1 MNKKILLF
9 CLFANIAIAQVGLN
23 TIAPHPSSILDIEST
38 TRGLLIPR
46 FSSSVRDTLTNIPE
60 SFLFYNTSTNFFQY
74 RSNNIWYS
82 WRQGQSLPLT
92 KPIINSIDVTEPG
105 KVKINYTAAISGLN
119 QSVSYQGFTVPG
131 SVGVATTSNPLELSN
146 VPFGATFQVGIKAF
160 TTSSVSYSDLSTVT
174 IPYFYSTPVINTVTS
189 TDDGFTVSFSPSV
202 AYDGS
207 TTSYE
212 FLIEPGNI
220 VASATASPA
229 TVTGL
234 TQATN
239 YTVKLRAVGTS
250 TTGKSLYSN
259 SLNASTLAR
268 VPNPPSSVTATAGNG
283 SAIINFVAP
292 SIPFANSNLSYEV
305 TVSPGNLVVQG
316 TSSPISVYGLNNNSN
331 YTFSIKA
338 VNHGVASTAVTA
350 SNPTTSSTTVTPS
363 SNGVTLQP
371 LIVNG
376 DKELIVQ
383 WQNAVPAATSFE
395 VAYKKTSDSFWKMK
409 QTTGNQLG
417 LTLQNLTNNV
427 SYDIKVR
434 PVNSGSQYAFS
445 PVVSATPQP
454 VVAGVDSNLVSQ
466 FIVVGQSLA
475 GGGSG
480 GAILSTTQPFE
491 NLALNGTTSLVP
503 LVASTLEFPGLG
515 LANQL
520 SSMTPAN
527 NRFRS
532 ILNVYAIG
540 NTPYWEMKKGTQTF
554 TNALNGIRAANSLV
568 NQTLNKSHKFA
579 AIIEVHGENDH
590 FSNGANPTLPYQ
602 RNLEDWQ
609 RDYQTDAS
617 LITGQLNTIPLF
629 SSQNANWQTYTT
641 SSTVS
646 NPARPTI
653 SLGQLNAALDNPEKM
668 YMIGPRYPYD
678 YNDLY
683 HMKNYS
689 YRRLGEYYGK
699 AVKKVLVDK
708 EPFLPLY
715 PLNALL
721 DGNTITVNFHVPVPP
736 LQWDT
741 VGVLARENYG
751 FEFLENPQTA
761 TITNVALGANGT
773 SVIITL
779 SNAPTGD
786 IKQIAYAA
794 RGVYGAIG
802 RMNANAPGG
811 NLTDSDS
818 TPSYHQD
825 SNVPANMGNVL
836 KNWCVTFMAPVYN
849 VNNYDSQPPVIT
861 LSGSSNMTITQGTS
875 YTEPGYTA
883 VDNAAGDV
891 TNNVVVS
898 GVVNTAEVGIYQRI
912 YKVKDFNRNW
922 ATVIRTVQ
930 VVAAT
935 DTVAPVLQLVGN
947 STLTI
952 PLNTNFVDPGC
963 TANDAISGIVSAN
976 ISITGTV
983 NTSVPGAYTLTYNVS
998 DEAGNAASSITRTVI
1013 VTN

>member
-1 MNKKILLF
+1 MKKKILLF
-9 CLFANIAIAQVGLN
+9 CLLANMAIAQVGIN
-23 TIAPHPSSILDIEST
+23 TITPHPSSILDIEST
-38 TRGLLIPR
+38 THGLLIPR
-46 FSSSVRDTLTNIPE
+46 FSSSVRDTITNTPDA
-60 SFLFYNTSTNFFQY
+60 FLFYNTSTNYFQY

-82 WRQGQSLPLT
+82 WRLGQNVTLT

-105 KVKINYTAAISGLN
+105 KIKINYAAAVSGLN

-131 SVGVATTSNPLELSN
+131 SVGISTTSNPLVLSD
-146 VPFGATFQVGIKAF
+146 VPFGATFQVGIKAS
-160 TTSSVSYSDLSTVT
+160 TASAISYSDLSSVT
-174 IPYFYSTPVINTVTS
+174 IPYFYTTPVINTVSS
-189 TDDGFTVSFSPSV
+189 TNDGFTVNFSPSV

-207 TTSYE
+207 TTAYE
-212 FLIEPGNI
+212 FLIEPGTI
-220 VASATASPA
+220 VATATASPA
-229 TVTGL
+229 TITGL

-239 YTVKLRAVGTS
+239 YTIKLRASGTS

-259 SLNASTLAR
+259 SINATTLAR
-268 VPNPPSSVTATAGNG
+268 VPDAPSSVTATAGNG

-292 SIPFANSNLSYEV
+292 NFSFANSNLSYEV
-305 TVSPGNLVVQG
+305 TVSPGNIVVQG
-316 TSSPISVYGLNNNSN
+316 TSSPITVYGLDNNSN

-338 VNHGVASTAVTA
+338 VNHGVVSTSVTA
-350 SNPTTSSTTVTPS
+350 TNAATSSATVTPNS
-363 SNGVTLQP
+363 SGITLQP
-371 LIVNG
+371 LIQKG

-383 WQNAVPAATSFE
+383 WQNAVPSATYFE
-395 VAYKKTSDSFWKMK
+395 VAYKKSSDSFWKMK
-409 QTTGNQLG
+409 QTIGNQLG

-454 VVAGVDSNLVSQ
+454 VEAGVDSNLVSQ
-466 FIVVGQSLA
+466 LIVVGQSLA

-480 GAILSTTQPFE
+480 GSVLSTTQPFE

-532 ILNVYAIG
+532 VLNVYAIG
-540 NTPYWEMKKGTQTF
+540 NTAYWEMKKGTQTF

-579 AIIEVHGENDH
+579 AIIEIHGENDH
-590 FSNGANPTLPYQ
+590 FSNGPNPILPYQ

-617 LITGQLNTIPLF
+617 LITGQLNTVPLF
-629 SSQNANWQTYTT
+629 SSQNANWQTYVN

-653 SLGQLNAALDNPEKM
+653 SLGQLNAVLDNPDKM
-668 YMIGPRYPYD
+668 YMVGPRYPFD
-678 YNDLY
+678 YNDLF
-683 HMKNYS
+683 HMTNYS

-715 PLNALL
+715 PLNALQ
-721 DGNTITVNFHVPVPP
+721 DGNTITINFHVPVPP

-751 FEFLENPQTA
+751 FEFLESPQTA

-779 SNAPTGD
+779 SNTPIGD
-786 IKQIAYAA
+786 TKQIAYAA
-794 RGVYGAIG
+794 RGVNGAIG

-811 NLTDSDS
+811 NLTDSDT
-818 TPSYHQD
+818 TPAYRQD

-836 KNWCVTFMAPVYN
+836 KNWCVTFMTPVYN
-849 VNNYDSQPPVIT
+849 VNNYDSQAPVIT
-861 LSGSSNMTITQGTS
+861 LSGSSNMTVTQGNS

-883 VDNAAGDV
+883 VDNIAGDI

-898 GVVNTAEVGIYQRI
+898 GVVNTAEVGTYQRI

-922 ATVIRTVQ
+922 ATVTRTIQ

-935 DTVAPVLQLVGN
+935 DTVAPVLQLVGT
-947 STLTI
+947 STLSI

-963 TANDAISGIVSAN
+963 TANDAISGNVSAN
-976 ISITGTV
+976 ISVTGAV
-983 NTSVPGAYTLTYNVS
+983 NTSVPGTYTLTYNVS

>member
-1 MNKKILLF
+1 MKKKILLF
-9 CLFANIAIAQVGLN
+9 CLLANIAIAQVGIN
-23 TIAPHPSSILDIEST
+23 TITPHLSSILDIEST
-38 TRGLLIPR
+38 TQGILIPR
-46 FSSSVRDTLTNIPE
+46 FSSSVRDTLTNTPE
-60 SFLFYNTSTNFFQY
+60 AFLFYNTSTNFFQY

-82 WRQGQSLPLT
+82 WRQGQSIPLT
-92 KPIINSIDVTEPG
+92 KPLINSIDVTEPG
-105 KVKINYTAAISGLN
+105 KIKINYSAAVSGLN
-119 QSVSYQGFTVPG
+119 QSVNYQGFTIPG
-131 SVGVATTSNPLELSN
+131 SIGGATTSNPLVLSD

-174 IPYFYSTPVINTVTS
+174 IPYFYTTPVINTVSS

-207 TTSYE
+207 TTAYE
-212 FLIEPGNI
+212 FLIEPGTI
-220 VASATASPA
+220 VATATTSPA
-229 TVTGL
+229 TITGL

-239 YTVKLRAVGTS
+239 YTIKLRASGTS

-259 SLNASTLAR
+259 SINATTLAR
-268 VPNPPSSVTATAGNG
+268 VPDAPSSVTATAGNG

-292 SIPFANSNLSYEV
+292 NFSFANSNLSYEV
-305 TVSPGNLVVQG
+305 IVSPGNLVVQG
-316 TSSPISVYGLNNNSN
+316 TSSPITVYGLNNNSN

-350 SNPTTSSTTVTPS
+350 SNPSTASTTVTPS
-363 SNGVTLQP
+363 SNALTLQP
-371 LIVNG
+371 LVYNG
-376 DKELIVQ
+376 DKEIIVQ
-383 WQNAVPAATSFE
+383 WQNAVPTATYFE
-395 VAYKKTSDSFWKMK
+395 VAYKKSSDSFWKMK
-409 QTTGNQLG
+409 QTIGNQLG

-445 PVVSATPQP
+445 PIVTATPQAI
-454 VVAGVDSNLVSQ
+454 VSGVDTNYISQ

-475 GGGSG
+475 GGGSSG
-480 GAILSTTQPFE
+480 PSLSTTQPFE
-491 NLALNGTTSLVP
+491 NLMLTSNNALGP
-503 LVASTLEFPGLG
+503 LLTNSEEYPGLG

-540 NTPYWEMKKGTQTF
+540 NTPYYLMKKGTQTF
-554 TNALNGIRAANSLV
+554 TNALNGIRAANSLI

-579 AIIEVHGENDH
+579 AIIEIHGENDH
-590 FSNGANPTLPYQ
+590 FSNGPSPTLPYQ

-617 LITGQLNTIPLF
+617 LITGQLNTVPLF
-629 SSQNANWQTYTT
+629 SSQNANWQSY
-641 SSTVS
+641 SGNSTVS

-653 SLGQLNAALDNPEKM
+653 SLGQLNAVLDNPDKM
-668 YMIGPRYPYD
+668 YMVGPRYILD
-678 YNDLY
+678 YNDIF
-683 HMKNYS
+683 HPTNYS

-715 PLNALL
+715 PLSALQ
-721 DGNTITVNFHVPVPP
+721 DGNIITVNFHVPVPP

-761 TITNVALGANGT
+761 TITNVALGSNGT

-779 SNAPTGD
+779 SNTPTGD
-786 IKQIAYAA
+786 SKQLAYAA

-811 NLTDSDS
+811 NLTDSDT
-818 TPSYHQD
+818 TPAFHQD

-836 KNWCVTFMAPVYN
+836 KNWCVTFMTPVYN
-849 VNNYDSQPPVIT
+849 VNNYDSQAPVIT
-861 LSGSSNMTITQGTS
+861 LSGSSNMTVTQGNS

-883 VDNAAGDV
+883 VDNIAGDI

-898 GVVNTAEVGIYQRI
+898 GVVNTAEVGTYQRI

-922 ATVIRTVQ
+922 ATVTRTIQ
-930 VVAAT
+930 VVAAA
-935 DTVAPVLQLVGN
+935 DTVAPVIQLVGT
-947 STLTI
+947 STLSI

-963 TANDAISGIVSAN
+963 TANDAISGNVSAN
-976 ISITGTV
+976 IIVTGNV
-983 NTSVPGAYTLTYNVS
+983 NTSVPGTYTLTYNVS
-998 DEAGNAASSITRTVI
+998 DESGNAASSITRTVI

>member
-1 MNKKILLF
+1 MKKLILFL
-9 CLFANIAIAQVGLN
+9 CCSSQLAISQIGIN
-23 TIAPHPSSILDIEST
+23 TITPHKSSMLDIEST
-38 TRGLLIPR
+38 NRGLLIPR
-46 FSSSVRDTLTNIPE
+46 FDSSVRDTITNVPNA
-60 SFLFYNTSTNFFQY
+60 FLFYNTSTNFFEY
-74 RSNNIWYS
+74 RANNLWYS
-82 WRQGQSLPLT
+82 LIYGQSIPLS
-92 KPIINSIDVTEPG
+92 KPVINSIDVTEPG
-105 KVKINYTAAISGLN
+105 KIKINYATSVSSLN

-131 SVGVATTSNPLELSN
+131 SLGISTTSNPLVLSDAT
-146 VPFGATFQVGIKAF
+146 FGATYQVGIKASTASDISF
-160 TTSSVSYSDLSTVT
+160 SDLSTVT
-174 IPYFYSTPVINTVTS
+174 IPYFYSTPVINNVTS
-189 TDDGFTVSFSPSV
+189 TVDGFTVSFSPSV

-207 TTSYE
+207 TSAYE

-220 VASATASPA
+220 VFNATASP
-229 TVTGL
+229 TTITGL

-239 YTVKLRAVGTS
+239 YTLKLRASGTS

-259 SLNASTLAR
+259 IINATTLAI
-268 VPNPPSSVTATAGNG
+268 VPGPPSSVTASAGNG
-283 SAIINFVAP
+283 SAIINFVP
-292 SIPFANSNLSYEV
+292 PNFSFANSNLSYEV

-338 VNHGVASTAVTA
+338 VNHALASTAVTA
-350 SNPTTSSTTVTPS
+350 TNPTTSSTTVTPN

-371 LIVNG
+371 LVVKG

-383 WQNAVPAATSFE
+383 WQNAVPSATYFE
-395 VAYKKTSDSFWKMK
+395 VAFKKTNDSFWKSK
-409 QTTGNQLG
+409 QTIGNQLG

-434 PVNSGSQYAFS
+434 PVNSGSQYAYS
-445 PVVSATPQP
+445 PVVSATPQA
-454 VVAGVDSNLVSQ
+454 VVAGVDSSYVSQ

-480 GAILSTTQPFE
+480 GTALSTTQPFQ

-503 LVASTLEFPGLG
+503 LLSSSLEFPGLG

-520 SSMTPAN
+520 SSMTPVN

-554 TNALNGIRAANSLV
+554 TNALNGIKAANSIV

-590 FSNGANPTLPYQ
+590 FSNGTNPTLPYQ
-602 RNLEDWQ
+602 KNLEDWQ
-609 RDYQTDAS
+609 HDYQTDAS
-617 LITGQLNTIPLF
+617 LITGQINTVPLF
-629 SSQNANWQTYTT
+629 SSQNANWQTYTN
-641 SSTVS
+641 SSTIS

-653 SLGQLNAALDNPEKM
+653 SLGQLNAALDNPEKI
-668 YMIGPRYPYD
+668 YMIGPRYPFD

-683 HMKNYS
+683 HMTSYS

-708 EPFLPLY
+708 QPFLPLY
-715 PLNALL
+715 PLNALIN
-721 DGNTITVNFHVPVPP
+721 GNIITVNFHVPVPP

-741 VGVLARENYG
+741 LGVLARLNYG
-751 FEFLENPQTA
+751 LEFLESPQTA

-773 SVIITL
+773 SVVITL
-779 SNAPTGD
+779 SNAPNGN

-794 RGVYGAIG
+794 RGVYGSIG

-811 NLTDSDS
+811 NLTDSDN
-818 TPSYHQD
+818 TPAYNQD
-825 SNVPANMGNVL
+825 PNVPANMGNVL
-836 KNWCVTFMAPVYN
+836 KNWCVTFMIPVYD
-849 VNNYDSQPPVIT
+849 VSTYDSQAPVIT
-861 LSGSSNMTITQGTS
+861 LSGSSNMTLVQGTS
-875 YTEPGYTA
+875 FTEPGYTA
-883 VDNAAGDV
+883 VDNSMGVV
-891 TNNVVVS
+891 TSNVIVS
-898 GVVNTAEVGIYQRI
+898 GIVNTEEVGTYQLV
-912 YKVKDFNRNW
+912 YKVKDTNRNW
-922 ATVIRTVQ
+922 ASSTRTIQVIPGN
-930 VVAAT
+930 
-935 DTVAPVLQLVGN
+935 DNIAPVLQLVGSN
-947 STLTI
+947 SLTI

-963 TANDAISGIVSAN
+963 TALDNVNGNISAN
-976 ISITGTV
+976 ISVTGII
-983 NTSVPGAYTLTYNVS
+983 NTSVPGTYTLTYNVS
-998 DEAGNAASSITRTVI
+998 DLAGNPALTLSRSVT

>member
-1 MNKKILLF
+1 MFSQL
-9 CLFANIAIAQVGLN
+9 AIAQIGVN
-23 TIAPHPSSILDIEST
+23 TITPHPSSILDIEST

-46 FSSSVRDTLTNIPE
+46 FSSSVRDTITNTPDA
-60 SFLFYNTSTNFFQY
+60 FLFYNTSTNYFQY

-82 WRQGQSLPLT
+82 WLQGQSIPLT
-92 KPIINSIDVTEPG
+92 KPLINSIDVTEPG
-105 KVKINYTAAISGLN
+105 KVKINYSPAVSGLN

-131 SVGVATTSNPLELSN
+131 SVGVATTSNPLILSD
-146 VPFGATFQVGIKAF
+146 VPFGSTLQVGIKAF

-189 TDDGFTVSFSPSV
+189 TDEGFTVNFSPSV

-207 TTSYE
+207 TTAYE

-220 VASATASPA
+220 VATATASPA
-229 TVTGL
+229 TITGL

-239 YTVKLRAVGTS
+239 YTFKLRASGTS

-259 SLNASTLAR
+259 SINATTLAR
-268 VPNPPSSVTATAGNG
+268 VPGAPSSVTATAGNG
-283 SAIINFVAP
+283 SAIINFVP
-292 SIPFANSNLSYEV
+292 PTFPFANSNLSYEV
-305 TVSPGNLVVQG
+305 TVSPGNIFVQG

-350 SNPTTSSTTVTPS
+350 SNSTTASTTVTPS
-363 SNGVTLQP
+363 SNGITIQP
-371 LIVNG
+371 VAYGADKQIV
-376 DKELIVQ
+376 VQ
-383 WQNAVPAATSFE
+383 WQNTAPTASYFE
-395 VAYKKTSDSFWKMK
+395 VAYKKSSDSFWKIK

-417 LTLQNLTNNV
+417 LTLENLTNTI

-445 PVVSATPQP
+445 PIVTATPQP
-454 VVAGVDSNLVSQ
+454 TMPGVDSNYVSQ

-475 GGGSG
+475 GGGSSWPP
-480 GAILSTTQPFE
+480 LSITQPFE
-491 NLALNGTTSLVP
+491 NLKLNGTTALEP
-503 LVASTLEFPGLG
+503 LITNAEEHPGLG

-520 SSMTPAN
+520 SSLTPSSN
-527 NRFRS
+527 PFRS
-532 ILNVYAIG
+532 IVNVYNAG
-540 NTPYWEMKKGTQTF
+540 NTPYWQMKKGTNTYA
-554 TNALNGIRAANSLV
+554 NALNGISAARNLV
-568 NQTLNKSHKFA
+568 TQTLNKAHKFA

-590 FSNGANPTLPYQ
+590 FSNGTNDPTLPYQ
-602 RNLEDWQ
+602 INLEEWQ
-609 RDYQTDAS
+609 RDYEADGTF
-617 LITGQLNTIPLF
+617 ITGQLGTVPLF
-629 SSQNANWQTYTT
+629 SSQNANWQSY
-641 SSTVS
+641 SANSTVA
-646 NPARPTI
+646 NPARPTV
-653 SLGQLNAALDNPEKM
+653 SLGQLNAALDNPDKI
-668 YMIGPRYPYD
+668 YMVAPRYILD
-678 YNDLY
+678 YVDIFHLS
-683 HMKNYS
+683 NYS

-715 PLNALL
+715 PLKALL
-721 DGNTITVNFHVPVPP
+721 NGNTITVDFHVPVPP

-786 IKQIAYAA
+786 IKKIAYAA

-802 RMNANAPGG
+802 RMNINAPGG
-811 NLTDSDS
+811 NLTDSDT
-818 TPSYHQD
+818 TPAYNQD

-836 KNWCVTFMAPVYN
+836 KNWSVAFMIPVLNN
-849 VNNYDSQPPVIT
+849 VNNYDSQAPVIT
-861 LSGSSNMTITQGTS
+861 LTGSSNMTVMQGTS
-875 YTEPGYTA
+875 FAEPGYTA

-898 GVVNTAEVGIYQRI
+898 GVVNTAEVGTYQRI

-922 ATVIRTVQ
+922 ATATRTVQ

-935 DTVAPVLQLVGN
+935 DTVAPVLQLVGT

-963 TANDAISGIVSAN
+963 TANDAISGNVSAN
-976 ISITGTV
+976 ISVTGIV

-998 DEAGNAASSITRTVI
+998 DLAGNPALTLSRSVT